1 MYYSKFSKNKYIFV
15 IYQIVICMKIYSAP
29 LQGFTEAVWRNVH
42 SAVFGGID
50 GYYTPFLRYEHG
62 EIRSKDIRDVE
73 QKNNSVEN
81 LVPQVIAATPEEMRP
96 LMQLIANEGYDKVD
110 INMGCSFALQVRKK
124 HGAGLLPHPDMVAAL
139 MEETGRWPGF
149 VFSVKMRL
157 GWESKD
163 EWRALMQILND
174 TPLSHITMHP
184 RLGVEQYRKA
194 ADTEAFAEF
203 LACCNHPV
211 IYNGDITSLAD
222 IRRIETLFP
231 ELDGVM
237 IGRGLLANPAL
248 GLEYSR
254 GSELSHDEMRLL
266 VQSMHDAMLRE
277 LTPRLQGNTQFLSK
291 MKPYWE
297 YLLPGMLKRDK
308 KAILKATTIER
319 YLSAVGN
326 ALAGYQKENS

>member
-1 MYYSKFSKNKYIFV
+1 
-15 IYQIVICMKIYSAP
+15 MKIYSAP
-29 LQGFTEAVWRNVH
+29 LQGYTEAVWRNIH
-42 SAVFGGID
+42 SNLFGGID

-73 QKNNSVEN
+73 RKNNSVEN

-96 LMQLIANEGYDKVD
+96 LMELVACEGYDRVD

-124 HGAGLLPHPDMVAAL
+124 HGAGLLPHPDLVAAL
-139 MEETGRWPGF
+139 MEEARRWSGF
-149 VFSVKMRL
+149 TFSVKMRL

-163 EWRALMQILND
+163 EWRLLMPILND

-184 RLGVEQYRKA
+184 RLGIEQYKKA
-194 ADTEAFAEF
+194 ADVDAFAEF
-203 LACCNHPV
+203 LSACKHPV

-222 IRRIETLFP
+222 IQRIEALFP
-231 ELDGVM
+231 SLDGVM

-248 GLEYSR
+248 GLEYKN
-254 GSELSHDEMRLL
+254 GSELTNGQMCRL

-277 LTPRLQGNTQFLSK
+277 LTPRLQGNTQFLTK

-297 YLLPGMLKRDK
+297 YLLPTLPKRLRK
-308 KAILKATTIER
+308 PILKATTIEK
-319 YLSAVGN
+319 YQSAVAN
-326 ALAGYQKENS
+326 ALRGDWE